1 LPRDQPVA
9 SPAGFGHDDGRA
21 GKDGDVVTLDVHD
34 GSTRR
39 TVMITSDLVRI
50 GRDAECDVLLPDPTV
65 SRVHAVLRAGGAGWQ
80 LEDAGSRNGTF
91 VNGRRVTGSQPIS
104 PTDRIMIGNFVL
116 VLHTGDGVVETL
128 AAEDA
133 TAVRVQVETGLSV
146 RELEVLRL
154 VCAGDTDQQ
163 IAQALVISV
172 KTVHSHLDRVRDKT
186 GCRRRAELIRY
197 AMDHGVA

>member
-1 LPRDQPVA
+1 
-9 SPAGFGHDDGRA
+9 
-21 GKDGDVVTLDVHD
+21 
-34 GSTRR
+34 
-39 TVMITSDLVRI
+39 VRI